1 MNTPVTICNTALS
14 RIGISSF
21 ISSLEESS
29 IEARVCENVYEQSAD
44 HLLREFHWPFAQSY
58 EQLALVADGTTTPWK
73 SDWAYR
79 YRYPTNAITIRRVV
93 TRLGKLESDAAPYA
107 IGRDSVGKLIY
118 TDIEDAVVEITNRNV
133 DASEF
138 DPTFASALAWY
149 IGAEICMPLSVSD
162 SFRKQALQGFMLD
175 LDKAKRIAANEGQPS
190 RDVDTELMNSRF
202 GPMVG
207 GVNDLT
213 IYPSGFKVG

>member
-29 IEARVCENVYEQSAD
+29 IEARVCENVYEQSVY

-58 EQLALVADGTTTPWK
+58 EQLALVADGTATPWK
-73 SDWAYR
+73 TDWAYR
-79 YRYPTNAITIRRVV
+79 YRYPSNAITVRRIV
-93 TRLGKLESDAAPYA
+93 TQLGKQEYQAAAYS

-118 TDIEDAVVEITNRNV
+118 TDIEDAVAEITNRHI

-149 IGAEICMPLSVSD
+149 IAAEICMPLSVSD
-162 SFRKQALQGFMLD
+162 SFRKQALQGFLLD
-175 LDKAKRIAANEGQPS
+175 LDKAKQIAANESQPS

-202 GPMVG
+202 GPIAG
-207 GVNDLT
+207 GINDLT